1 MNWQSVSFDW
11 NQARAFLATVE
22 EGSLSAGARALGV
35 TQPTLGRQV
44 SALERALDVVLFER
58 VGKSLVLTPSGLELA
73 DHVRAMFEAATQVSL
88 TASGQSQAI
97 DGKVRITASDVM
109 SALLLPPVMA
119 ELRTKAPLVEFEIVA
134 ANDIRDLQS
143 READI
148 AIRHVRPEQ
157 PDLIAKRVADATAH
171 FYAATAYL
179 ERRGRPLAIAD
190 MSAHD
195 FIGFGDTARMLE
207 LLNPFG
213 LGLSTQNFRLGSES
227 GVVAWEMA
235 KSGLGIIIMSDEVAA
250 MAPEMEHVLPQ
261 MDPFTFPVWLTAHRE
276 LHTSRRIR
284 LVFDLLEQF
293 LKATMGKARR
303 AQEDRHE

>member
-44 SALERALDVVLFER
+44 AALEAALDVVLFER

-73 DHVRAMFEAATQVSL
+73 DHVRAMFEAASRISL

-97 DGKVRITASDVM
+97 DGKVRITASDIF
-109 SALLLPPVMA
+109 SALLLPPAMA
-119 ELRTKAPLVEFEIVA
+119 ELRARAPLVEFEIVA

-157 PDLIAKRVADATAH
+157 PDLIAKLVAEASAH
-171 FYAATAYL
+171 FYAATSYL
-179 ERRGRPLAIAD
+179 EHSGRPASIAD
-190 MSAHD
+190 MKAHD
-195 FIGFGDTARMLE
+195 FIGFGDTSRLIEM
-207 LLNPFG
+207 LNPFG
-213 LGLSTQNFRLGSES
+213 LELTEENFHIGSES
-227 GVVAWEMA
+227 GLVAWEMA
-235 KSGLGIIIMSDEVAA
+235 KSGLGVIVMSDDVAA
-250 MAPEMEHVLPQ
+250 LSPHMERVLPQ
-261 MDPFTFPVWLTAHRE
+261 MAPFTFPVWLTVHRE

-284 LVFDLLEQF
+284 LVFDFLAEF
-293 LKATMGKARR
+293 LKAAKGRP
-303 AQEDRHE
+303 